1 MWCRA
6 QCRGWAMHCWC
17 QYIFQA
23 VVCGISLVCRA
34 GVCMCWHSPL
44 VLLDEPASANYL
56 LNKISISA
64 THLYANCILNFLRW
78 KRSKN
83 LQGEIIFCCSVMN
96 TDCRDAEKFIRVSSP
111 LFFDRRHKHQDNSAL
126 QKIPRLCLVK
136 TILNWFCMTEP
147 TINNNKKKRSNIRK
161 RRKMAVTLGGSFLAY
176 DKLENG
182 HTEHADIHF

>member
-1 MWCRA
+1 MQSSVLGLGHALSVSVHFSSSGVWNFT
-6 QCRGWAMHCWC
+6 H
-17 QYIFQA
+17 
-23 VVCGISLVCRA
+23 VCRA

-64 THLYANCILNFLRW
+64 THLYANCISNFLRW

-111 LFFDRRHKHQDNSAL
+111 LFFDRQHKHQDNSAL

-147 TINNNKKKRSNIRK
+147 TINNKKKKKIKHKKEKKNGSHPGRK
-161 RRKMAVTLGGSFLAY
+161 LPSV
-176 DKLENG
+176 
-182 HTEHADIHF
+182 